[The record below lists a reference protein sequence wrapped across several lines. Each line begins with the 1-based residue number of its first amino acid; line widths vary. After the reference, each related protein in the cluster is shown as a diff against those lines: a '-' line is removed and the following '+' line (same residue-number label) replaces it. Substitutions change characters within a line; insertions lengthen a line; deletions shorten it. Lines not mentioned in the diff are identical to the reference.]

1 MANKKYAQEVAG
13 IIDGFYS
20 KAAKEWLKNNGLR
33 EEARYY
39 LLQMENAGNDKDF
52 DDAKNSFKN
61 NISRPFYERVIVPA
75 GDEAIDG
82 FFTEN
87 PWFDY
92 AAAKSLGSYED
103 IKKNEKIQN
112 SKYATRSVNDKGETV
127 VNIPL
132 LRVANDPSELNS
144 LAQGL
149 HVSPEE
155 LRDHILNEWD
165 KKKKREWAEDEKAQK
180 KEIIARRQN
189 IANEYA
195 NSWYG
200 TLIGAVAPETME
212 TNLDAIRSGKDVDP
226 SAENKAVI
234 TDALVGLGTVFSGS
248 AGGLALKNPKTA
260 AVLNK
265 FINERVLRHP
275 ATQAVAGGAIDAGL
289 EAFRQGVSSYY
300 EFDPRTIAEVGTV
313 SATMPSIVGGLVSPV
328 AAIPGAGRITR
339 PFMKRLR
346 QMLPDPSEEEIVRN
360 RKIYENAKRATE
372 DAARS
377 KDLLKKEKA
386 DELLDAARDFIE
398 QSPLTKSASR
408 ITKDQVK
415 RIVKNPE
422 RAERY
427 FNPPSRE
434 DYVKAIKERR
444 SRNKNVS
451 DKAEEWLNRAKKQW
465 SANYNKIS
473 TVPEPV
479 TAWDKFGD
487 NLVEFGSREETLRR
501 RATGKK
507 NEAPS
512 ENLQYI
518 MENDPLTI
526 QTWENGFVP
535 HDNAMMELYKEWKEK
550 YVEGK

>member
-1 MANKKYAQEVAG
+1 MANKKYAQEVAD

-20 KAAKEWLKNNGLR
+20 NAAKAWLKNNGLG

-52 DDAKNSFKN
+52 NDAKDSFKN
-61 NISRPFYERVIVPA
+61 NIMRPFYEGVIVPA
-75 GDEAIDG
+75 GNEVVDA
-82 FFTEN
+82 FLKTN

-92 AAAKSLGSYED
+92 ARAKSLGSYED
-103 IKKNEKIQN
+103 IKKHEKIQN

-127 VNIPL
+127 VNVPL
-132 LRVANDPSELNS
+132 LRVVNDPSELS
-144 LAQGL
+144 LLADGL
-149 HVSPEE
+149 HVSPED
-155 LRDHILNEWD
+155 LRDHVLNEW
-165 KKKKREWAEDEKAQK
+165 KKKKEREWAEEEKAMKQ
-180 KEIIARRQN
+180 EIIANRRK
-189 IANEYA
+189 IADDYE

-200 TLIGAVAPETME
+200 TLIGAVAPETMA
-212 TNLDAIRSGKDVDP
+212 TNLEAIRSGKDVDP
-226 SAENKAVI
+226 SAENKSI
-234 TDALVGLGTVFSGS
+234 LTDALVGLGTVISGS
-248 AGGLALKNPKTA
+248 AAGSALMNPKTA
-260 AVLNK
+260 AILNK
-265 FINERVLRHP
+265 FINERVLRHA
-275 ATQAVAGGAIDAGL
+275 ATQAVAGGAVDAGL
-289 EAFRQGVSSYY
+289 EAFRQGVSDYY
-300 EFDPRTIAEVGTV
+300 KFDPKTIAEVGTV
-313 SATMPSIVGGLVSPV
+313 SATIPSIVGGLVAPV

-339 PFMKRLR
+339 PFMRRLR

-372 DAARS
+372 DASKS

-386 DELLDAARDFIE
+386 DEFLDVARDFVE
-398 QSPLTKSASR
+398 QSPLTKSDSR

-444 SRNKNVS
+444 SRNKDVS

-473 TVPEPV
+473 AVPEPV

-487 NLVEFGSREETLRR
+487 KLVEFGSREETLRR

-526 QTWENGFVP
+526 RTWENGFVP
-535 HDNAMMELYKEWKEK
+535 HDKAMMELYNEWKEK
-550 YVEGK
+550 YGEGR